1 MRLVLKYGGTSISS
15 AKDIQ
20 AVAKYVTT
28 LSKNNEVVIVSS
40 AISGTTDDLIEISQ
54 SIKKE
59 NKDKAEQLAS
69 KIINRHKQLAKQT
82 IKKSTIRKNY

>member
-15 AKDIQ
+15 ATDIQ
-20 AVAKYVTT
+20 AIANYVNL
-28 LSKNNEVVIVSS
+28 LSKHNEIVIVCS

-69 KIINRHKQLAKQT
+69 KIIRK
-82 IKKSTIRKNY
+82 IRYRLSRTCCIN